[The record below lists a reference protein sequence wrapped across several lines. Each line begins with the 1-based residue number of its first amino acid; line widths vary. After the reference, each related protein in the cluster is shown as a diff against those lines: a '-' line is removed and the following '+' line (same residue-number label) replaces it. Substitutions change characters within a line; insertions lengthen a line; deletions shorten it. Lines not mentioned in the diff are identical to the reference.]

1 MWFLFF
7 FIVIPFIL
15 FIGFLLFSILTIF
28 LINRIFHKK
37 YSQSFS
43 LILPC
48 FSLIFYF
55 MLIMG
60 GISFKSIDP
69 QYYKF
74 KRLCKEAK
82 NVIYDEEL
90 YRIYKARYNKER
102 YYDEKTQKEYLQQD
116 FKTRS
121 TEAVYI
127 SKDLNRFDNYLYYKE
142 KLIYFY
148 EDYWYDYKGLFLQG
162 DEGIGWYWE
171 TDRALYCKDHIIET
185 RR

>member
-1 MWFLFF
+1 
-7 FIVIPFIL
+7 
-15 FIGFLLFSILTIF
+15 
-28 LINRIFHKK
+28 
-37 YSQSFS
+37 
-43 LILPC
+43 
-48 FSLIFYF
+48 
-55 MLIMG
+55 MG

-69 QYYKF
+69 QYYEF

-148 EDYWYDYKGLFLQG
+148 E
-162 DEGIGWYWE
+162 
-171 TDRALYCKDHIIET
+171 
-185 RR
+185 

>member
-15 FIGFLLFSILTIF
+15 FIGFLVFSIFAIF

-55 MLIMG
+55 ILIMG

-69 QYYKF
+69 QYYEF
-74 KRLCKEAK
+74 KELCKGAGQI
-82 NVIYDEEL
+82 NF
-90 YRIYKARYNKER
+90 N
-102 YYDEKTQKEYLQQD
+102 QQ
-116 FKTRS
+116 
-121 TEAVYI
+121 
-127 SKDLNRFDNYLYYKE
+127 L
-142 KLIYFY
+142 Y
-148 EDYWYDYKGLFLQG
+148 EDYKNPKYKEVKPDDIYVNSRIIEFSRRKTYFDNKIIALHKGFIYINYGIFLRG
-162 DEGIGWYWE
+162 DEAAGFYFRFKEEIG
-171 TDRALYCKDHIIET
+171 CKENNKFTILKGNK
-185 RR
+185 

>member
-1 MWFLFF
+1 MSKNIQTHNADINLIKKFLDYANCADASYAS
-7 FIVIPFIL
+7 L
-15 FIGFLLFSILTIF
+15 
-28 LINRIFHKK
+28 K
-37 YSQSFS
+37 YA
-43 LILPC
+43 LY
-48 FSLIFYF
+48 LIFGI
-55 MLIMG
+55 LIVLLLSG
-60 GISFKSIDP
+60 CSLISFKSIDP
-69 QYYKF
+69 QYYEF